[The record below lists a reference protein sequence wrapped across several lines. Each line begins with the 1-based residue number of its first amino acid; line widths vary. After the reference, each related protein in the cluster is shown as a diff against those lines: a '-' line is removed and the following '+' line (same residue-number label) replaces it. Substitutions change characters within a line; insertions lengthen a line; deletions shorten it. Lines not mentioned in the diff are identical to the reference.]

1 MNIYV
6 DESGSFV
13 NSPRLDSWNVVV
25 AVAIAESA
33 RSDLTDAL
41 KALRI
46 ASGGTPLHEVKLH
59 RVDEAA
65 YSAFL
70 NRLNR
75 KDVLLFATVTDAG
88 LNTTDRV
95 LQHQNIQAAKIR
107 ENIPRMRYEEG
118 RLSLRSL
125 ADEIEGLSPQ
135 LYVQL
140 VCQVKLIDD
149 VLRRSINYYAQRRPQ
164 TLKHFRWRIDQ
175 KNVAKPTFEQAF
187 EKIAPA
193 LLQSSSIR
201 KPFAAVRGF
210 NYTFMKAYEF
220 ENGKAPDYLQT
231 EYGLPPMEGFNLG
244 KVLRDDMAFVDSR
257 SSDGVQT
264 ADLLASGLRRLLRGQ
279 FKYNREMAAMLGKL
293 TLQNQ
298 RGEYPFSLVALAEA
312 EHRVS
317 SYVNKTVT
325 QLTTH
330 SKAMLTPTL
339 GSSA

>member
-1 MNIYV
+1 MNIYI

-13 NSPRLDSWNVVV
+13 NSPQQESWNVVA

-33 RSDLTDAL
+33 RSAMTEAL

-59 RVDEAA
+59 GVDEAA
-65 YSAFL
+65 YRVFL

-75 KDVLLFATVTDAG
+75 KDVLLFATATDAG
-88 LNTTDRV
+88 LNTIDRV
-95 LQHQNIQAAKIR
+95 VQHQSVQVINIR
-107 ENIPRMRYEEG
+107 ENVPRMHYEGG
-118 RLSLRSL
+118 RLGLQNL

-140 VCQVKLIDD
+140 VCQVRLIDD

-164 TLKHFRWRIDQ
+164 TLRHFRWRIDQ
-175 KNVAKPTFEQAF
+175 KNVVKPTFEQAF

-193 LLQSSSIR
+193 LLQSRSVR
-201 KPFAAVRGF
+201 EPFALVRTF

-220 ENGKAPDYLQT
+220 EDGKAPDYLQT

-244 KVLRDDMAFVDSR
+244 KVLRDDMTFVDSS

-279 FKYNREMAAMLGKL
+279 FKDNGDMAAMLGKL
-293 TLQNQ
+293 MLQNQ
-298 RGEYPFSLVALAEA
+298 
-312 EHRVS
+312 
-317 SYVNKTVT
+317 
-325 QLTTH
+325 
-330 SKAMLTPTL
+330 
-339 GSSA
+339 

>member
-33 RSDLTDAL
+33 RSALTEAL

-59 RVDEAA
+59 SVDEAL
-65 YSAFL
+65 YRVFL
-70 NRLNR
+70 DRLNR
-75 KDVLLFATVTDAG
+75 NDVLLFATATDAG

-95 LQHQNIQAAKIR
+95 VQHQSIQVSMIR
-107 ENIPRMRYEEG
+107 ENIPRMHFEGG
-118 RLSLRSL
+118 RLGVQIL

-140 VCQVKLIDD
+140 VCEVRLIDD

-193 LLQSSSIR
+193 LLQSRSIR
-201 KPFAAVRGF
+201 KPFAAVDGF

-220 ENGKAPDYLQT
+220 EEGKAPDYLQT

-244 KVLRDDMAFVDSR
+244 KVLRDDLTFVDSR

-279 FKYNREMAAMLGKL
+279 FKNNREMAAKLGKL

-298 RGEYPFSLVALAEA
+298 RGEYPVSLVALAEA

-317 SYVNKTVT
+317 SYVNEVVKH
-325 QLTTH
+325 LAIH
-330 SKAMLTPTL
+330 SKAMLTRAVRN
-339 GSSA
+339 GG

>member
-1 MNIYV
+1 MNIYI

-13 NSPRLDSWNVVV
+13 NSPRLESWNVVA

-33 RSDLTDAL
+33 RSALTEAL

-59 RVDEAA
+59 RVDEIA
-65 YSAFL
+65 YRVFL
-70 NRLNR
+70 DRLNR
-75 KDVLLFATVTDAG
+75 QDVLLFATATDAG

-95 LQHQNIQAAKIR
+95 VQHQSVQVIKIR
-107 ENIPRMRYEEG
+107 EIIPRMHFEGG
-118 RLSLRSL
+118 RLGLQNL

-140 VCQVKLIDD
+140 VCQVRLIDD

-164 TLKHFRWRIDQ
+164 TLRYFRWRIDQ
-175 KNVAKPTFEQAF
+175 KNVSKPTFEQAF

-193 LLQSSSIR
+193 LLQSR
-201 KPFAAVRGF
+201 FVRQPFAAVRTF

-220 ENGKAPDYLQT
+220 EDGKAPDYLQT

-244 KVLRDDMAFVDSR
+244 KVLRDDMTFVDSR
-257 SSDGVQT
+257 SSEGVQT
-264 ADLLASGLRRLLRGQ
+264 ADLLASGIRRLLRGQ
-279 FKYNREMAAMLGKL
+279 FKDNGDMAAMLGKL

-298 RGEYPFSLVALAEA
+298 RGEYPVSLMALSET
-312 EHRVS
+312 EHLVS
-317 SYVNKTVT
+317 TYVNKVIK
-325 QLTTH
+325 QLASQ
-330 SKAMLTPTL
+330 SKAMLMPAL
-339 GSSA
+339 RKGA